1 MKVLI
6 TDYDFP
12 DLELERGIFAAANI
26 GLVTAQCRSE
36 PAVIE
41 AAAACSALLV
51 QYAPVTEQVL
61 AALPQVGLVSRFGAG
76 YDTVDAEACARHGV
90 WLSNSPD
97 YGVGEV
103 ATHALALALAL
114 LRHLPFYDRDVKAGN
129 WHYLSPGKIR
139 RASGLTVGILG
150 LGRIGK
156 RFAHLAR
163 NTFGRVVACD
173 PYIIDGDFPAYVE
186 RVTLPQL
193 FETADVI
200 SLHVPLTAETRGMV
214 DGPLLG
220 RVRPGTIL
228 VNTAR
233 GAVVD
238 IAALLA
244 ALDSGR
250 LGAAG
255 LDVLPTEPLSAEDP
269 LARHPRVSLTPH
281 AAFYSTEAEVELRR
295 KAALNVVQWA
305 KDGRPAYCVVPGTR
319 RPPGH

>member
-1 MKVLI
+1 MKILI

-12 DLELERGIFAAANI
+12 DLELERGIFAAAGI
-26 GLVTAQCRSE
+26 EMVTAQCRSE
-36 PAVIE
+36 EAVI
-41 AAAACSALLV
+41 AAAAGCSALLV
-51 QYAPVTEQVL
+51 QYAPVSERVL

-76 YDTVDAEACARHGV
+76 YDTVDPAACARHGV
-90 WLSNSPD
+90 WLANSPD

-103 ATHALALALAL
+103 ATHALAMALAL

-129 WHYLSPGKIR
+129 WHYLSPGRIR

-163 NTFGRVVACD
+163 NTFGRVIACD
-173 PYIIDGDFPAYVE
+173 PYIIDGDFPAYAE
-186 RVTLPQL
+186 RVTLHQL

-214 DGPLLG
+214 DAALLG
-220 RVRPGTIL
+220 RVRPGMIL

-233 GAVVD
+233 GAVIDVG
-238 IAALLA
+238 ALLG

-250 LGAAG
+250 LAAAG
-255 LDVLPTEPLSAEDP
+255 LDVLPTEPLPADHP
-269 LARHPRVSLTPH
+269 LARHPRVLLTPH
-281 AAFYSTEAEVELRR
+281 AAFYSIEAEVELRR
-295 KAALNVVQWA
+295 KAALNIVQWA
-305 KDGRPAYCVVPGTR
+305 QLGRPAYCVVQGTR
-319 RPPGH
+319 QPPGN